1 MSSPELNELE
11 EMGPVDYVLL
21 EWPHGRPSEDV
32 APMIIDLVDRGLIR
46 ILDIAFINKDS
57 AGSMTVLDLNHLN
70 GSAGAF
76 RAFEGAS
83 SGLMD
88 YEDLR
93 DAAAALDNDAS
104 AAVIIWENRWLA
116 PVAVALR
123 RSGAQLIGSG
133 RVPVQALI
141 ASLDALEATPS

>member
-1 MSSPELNELE
+1 MSSPELQELE

-21 EWPHGRPSEDV
+21 EWPQGRPTDDV
-32 APMIIDLVDRGLIR
+32 APMIVDLVDRGLIR

-57 AGSMTVLDLNHLN
+57 TGAMTVLDLDHLD

-83 SGLMD
+83 SGLLD

-93 DAAAALDNDAS
+93 DAASALENDNS
-104 AAVIIWENRWLA
+104 AAVIIWENRFLA
-116 PVAVALR
+116 PLAVALR
-123 RSGAQLIGSG
+123 HSGAQLIGSG

-141 ASLDALEATPS
+141 ASLDALEATTS